1 MSPRISIREVAK
13 VYKSVDKTVHALEQV
28 SFDVGEGSFVSIV
41 GPSGC
46 GKSTLLKIISG
57 LLPRTAGSVTI
68 GGQPVIGP
76 VENVGMVFQS
86 PVLLK
91 WKTVMG
97 NIMLPV
103 EFARLDP
110 AKFHATAL
118 SLIRLVGLQGFEEMR
133 PYELSG
139 GMQQRVSLCRAL
151 VTDPPILLMDEPFG
165 ALDAMTRDELDVE
178 LLRIWEQKRKTV
190 IFVTHNIQEAVFLSD
205 QVIVMSARPG
215 RVVKRLEIDLER
227 PRTIA
232 LMSSARCGE
241 YALEIRN
248 SLASAARDAGSVK
261 V

>member
-1 MSPRISIREVAK
+1 VAPRIAAREVSK
-13 VYKSVDKTVHALEQV
+13 TYRSGDKTVHALEKV

-46 GKSTLLKIISG
+46 GKSTLLKILSG
-57 LLPRTAGSVTI
+57 LLPFTSGAVEI
-68 GGQPVIGP
+68 GGRAVAGP

-103 EFARLDP
+103 EFARLDRP
-110 AKFHATAL
+110 RHHAAAL

-178 LLRIWEQKRKTV
+178 LLRIWEEKKKTV
-190 IFVTHNIQEAVFLSD
+190 VFVTHNIQEAVFLSD
-205 QVIVMSARPG
+205 IVIVMSARPG
-215 RVVKRLEIDLER
+215 RVVQKLEIDLPR
-227 PRTIA
+227 PRGIEI
-232 LMSSARCGE
+232 MSSGRFGE

-248 SLASAARDAGSVK
+248 SLAAAAGNSAP
-261 V
+261 